1 MPFVDLRIT
10 DTLTDDQKETIKA
23 ELGQAVSAFGKGESF
38 LMVGIADGYDLWLGG
53 RKLDHGAYAALS
65 LVGDTPDAGCQTFSA
80 SLADIL
86 ARVADIPGTNVY
98 VTFHPMS
105 GHRWG
110 WNGSTF

>member
-38 LMVGIADGYDLWLGG
+38 LMVGIACDYDLWLGG
-53 RKLDHGAYAALS
+53 RKLDRGAYVQLS
-65 LVGDTPDAGCQTFSA
+65 LVGDTPAAGCKAFSA

-86 ARVADIPGTNVY
+86 ARVAEIPADQVY
-98 VTFHPMS
+98 VTFHPLPGS
-105 GHRWG
+105 RWG
-110 WNGSTF
+110 WNGGTF